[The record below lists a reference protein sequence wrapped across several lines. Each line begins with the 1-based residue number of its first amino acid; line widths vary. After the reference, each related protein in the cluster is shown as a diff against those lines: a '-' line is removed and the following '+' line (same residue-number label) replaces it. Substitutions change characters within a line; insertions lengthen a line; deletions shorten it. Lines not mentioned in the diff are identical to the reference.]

1 MKNGMC
7 PAIFQQGCIKGCIP
21 NLDFEYSVPRFLSMI
36 HCD

>member
-7 PAIFQQGCIKGCIP
+7 PAIFQQGCIP